1 MRTRLA
7 FAAPV
12 ETGSRRAEDALFV
25 TGEAGF
31 LINRAS
37 RVVSW
42 NRAAE
47 RLTGIPSVRAI
58 GCFWET
64 LLAASG
70 TADHDRSAL
79 AGWPA
84 HDVEIEIVVPRGRI
98 RAQLTTVAIELDGAP
113 RILHLMRP
121 LTHAAGY
128 AAGRSPPIELTPR
141 QLEILQLL
149 ARGEQARAI
158 ADTLVL
164 SEATVRNHI
173 RGVLREFGVS
183 CQLAAVARAREL
195 GIV

>member
-1 MRTRLA
+1 MPTRAALA
-7 FAAPV
+7 VP
-12 ETGSRRAEDALFV
+12 TGGRRAEGALFV

-31 LINRAS
+31 LVNRAS

-47 RLTGIPSVRAI
+47 HLTGIRSACAI
-58 GCFWET
+58 GCFWDT

-70 TADHDRSAL
+70 AADHDRL
-79 AGWPA
+79 ARAGLPA
-84 HDVEIEIVVPRGRI
+84 HDVEIEIAVPRGRI
-98 RAQLTTVAIELDGAP
+98 SVQLATVAIELDGAS

-121 LTHAAGY
+121 VTHAAGY
-128 AAGRSPPIELTPR
+128 AAGWSPRIELTPR
-141 QLEILQLL
+141 QLEVLQFL

-158 ADTLVL
+158 AATLVL

-173 RGVLREFGVS
+173 RAVLREFGVS

>member
-1 MRTRLA
+1 MPTRLA
-7 FAAPV
+7 LAEPV
-12 ETGSRRAEDALFV
+12 ATGGRRADGALFI
-25 TGEAGF
+25 TGGAGF
-31 LINRAS
+31 LIDRAS

-47 RLTGIPSVRAI
+47 RLTGIPSERAI
-58 GCFWET
+58 GCFWDT
-64 LLAASG
+64 LLAAG
-70 TADHDRSAL
+70 GAGDHDRFAR

-84 HDVEIEIVVPRGRI
+84 HDVEIEIAVPRGRI

-121 LTHAAGY
+121 VRRATGY
-128 AAGRSPPIELTPR
+128 AAGRSPAIDLTPR

-149 ARGEQARAI
+149 ADGEQARAI

-173 RGVLREFGVS
+173 RAVLRELGVS

>member
-1 MRTRLA
+1 MPTRAALA
-7 FAAPV
+7 VP
-12 ETGSRRAEDALFV
+12 TGGRRAEGALFV
-25 TGEAGF
+25 TGEAG
-31 LINRAS
+31 LLVNRAS

-47 RLTGIPSVRAI
+47 RLTGIPAVRAT
-58 GCFWET
+58 GRFRET

-70 TADHDRSAL
+70 LADHDRSAL
-79 AGWPA
+79 AGWPI
-84 HDVEIEIVVPRGRI
+84 HDVEIEIAVPRGRI
-98 RAQLTTVAIELDGAP
+98 RAQLTTVAIDLDGAP

-121 LTHAAGY
+121 VTHAAGY
-128 AAGRSPPIELTPR
+128 AAGRLPPIELTPR

-158 ADTLVL
+158 ADNLVL

-173 RGVLREFGVS
+173 RAVLREFGVS